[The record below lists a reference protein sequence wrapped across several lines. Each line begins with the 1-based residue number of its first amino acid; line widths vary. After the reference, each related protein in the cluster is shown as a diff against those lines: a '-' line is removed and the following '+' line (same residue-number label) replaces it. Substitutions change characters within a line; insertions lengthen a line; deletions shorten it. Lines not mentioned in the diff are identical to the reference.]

1 VTFRQQVGPSASASQ
16 LRRLQ
21 ELLGDAGYADI
32 RSARGPLGLTQR
44 QGLGKF
50 TSTEAEV
57 LIERL
62 QRDAEETGDVRLEP
76 SAPASVADRP
86 LKDAS
91 TESLIA
97 ELQERGWRCS
107 RR

>member
-1 VTFRQQVGPSASASQ
+1 MAFRQQVGPSASASQ

-21 ELLGDAGYADI
+21 ELLSDAGYADI

-50 TSTEAEV
+50 TSTEAEA
-57 LIERL
+57 LIEQL
-62 QRDAEETGDVRLEP
+62 QRDAEKGDEAESEP
-76 SAPASVADRP
+76 GAPATVAERP

-91 TESLIA
+91 TESLVA
-97 ELQERGWRCS
+97 ELHERGWRSS

>member
-1 VTFRQQVGPSASASQ
+1 MAFRQQVGPSASASQ
-16 LRRLQ
+16 VRRLQ
-21 ELLGDAGYADI
+21 ELLSDAGYADI

-50 TSTEAEV
+50 TSTEAEA

-62 QRDAEETGDVRLEP
+62 QRDTEEADDTESESNVP
-76 SAPASVADRP
+76 TSVADRP
-86 LKDAS
+86 LQDVL

-97 ELQERGWRCS
+97 ELQERGWNCS
-107 RR
+107 RC